1 MTSLG
6 NISIRALLIFI
17 DVCETQ
23 EFLCGSS
30 GRIYSASQ
38 VSRVIHQMEGMLRC
52 SSFFT
57 AIPGR

>member
-1 MTSLG
+1 MNELG

-17 DVCETQ
+17 DVYRRRI
-23 EFLCGSS
+23 CGT
-30 GRIYSASQ
+30 GGKWTSASQ
-38 VSRVIHQMEGMLRC
+38 VSRVIHQMEDVSA